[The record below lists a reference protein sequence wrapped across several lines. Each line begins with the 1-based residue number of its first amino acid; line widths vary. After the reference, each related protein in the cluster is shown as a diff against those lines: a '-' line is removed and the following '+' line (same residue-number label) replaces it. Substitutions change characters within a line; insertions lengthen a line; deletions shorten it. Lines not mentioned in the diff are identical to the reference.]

1 MSCFLKEWF
10 GGSGEKALKVFLVF
24 GCDMEVTQATFVSH
38 LATMRQKIADSL
50 ESKLSGKLTGLTKKR

>member
-10 GGSGEKALKVFLVF
+10 GGSGEKTLKVFLVF